1 MNKLLIIITILSL
14 LFSFTLLVKEYQTV
28 ERWQEKGLKLYN
40 KKLQDFNSWKTCVDP
55 GKPEKW
61 LTANPVF
68 ISLKTWVEMLSNL
81 ASLIIAISSLGVYT
95 RLKRQKAEKT

>member
-1 MNKLLIIITILSL
+1 MNKLLIIITIVSL
-14 LFSFTLLVKEYQTV
+14 LFSFALLVKEYQTV
-28 ERWQEKGLKLYN
+28 ERWQEKGLKLY
-40 KKLQDFNSWKTCVDP
+40 KAKLHDFNNWKTCIDP

-61 LTANPVF
+61 LTTNPVF